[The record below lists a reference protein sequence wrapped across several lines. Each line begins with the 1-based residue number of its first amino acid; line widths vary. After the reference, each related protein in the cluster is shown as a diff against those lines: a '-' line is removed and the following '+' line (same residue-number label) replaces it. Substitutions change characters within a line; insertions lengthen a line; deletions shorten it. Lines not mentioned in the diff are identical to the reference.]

1 MTYRLGCT
9 RFNCDTWRE
18 NEEWRKTNK
27 YNGCIY
33 GTPRE
38 MKPSIPIGS
47 TIFVFEMHNDENR
60 IKAIGIITKEIIRD
74 KCYKIY
80 KDGNYNRYVYKGNY
94 RLDIECLSKEN
105 KNIIEKFN
113 MLIFKTK
120 KHIKRGQ
127 GITEIPK
134 WMINEL
140 EIDCTEF
147 CAELMSSVHYIKKN

>member
-9 RFNCDTWRE
+9 RFNLDTWRE
-18 NEEWRKTNK
+18 NEEWRKMNK
-27 YNGCIY
+27 YTGCIY

-38 MKPSIPIGS
+38 MKPSIPIGA
-47 TIFVFEMHNDENR
+47 TIFVFEMHNDENK
-60 IKAIGIITKEIIRD
+60 IKAIGIITKELMRD
-74 KCYKIY
+74 KFYRIY
-80 KDGNYNRYVYKGNY
+80 KDRNYNRYVYKGRY
-94 RLDIECLSKEN
+94 RVDVENLSNEN

-134 WMINEL
+134 WMMNEIEL
-140 EIDCTEF
+140 DCTSF
-147 CAELMSSVHYIKKN
+147 CLGLMTSLSEIN

>member
-18 NEEWRKTNK
+18 NEEWRKTNN

-38 MKPSIPIGS
+38 IKPSIPVGA
-47 TIFVFEMHNDENR
+47 TLCVFEMHNDENK
-60 IKAIGIITKEIIRD
+60 IKAIGIIVKELIRD
-74 KCYKIY
+74 KFYRIY
-80 KDGNYNRYVYKGNY
+80 KDCNYNRYVYKGRY
-94 RLDIECLSKEN
+94 RVDVDCLSKEN

-113 MLIFKTK
+113 MLMFKTK

-134 WMINEL
+134 WMTNEL
-140 EIDCTEF
+140 ELECTSF
-147 CAELMSSVHYIKKN
+147 CAGMMKLIYEIN